1 MLFKLGQRWISET
14 ENNLGLGIIVE
25 CDQRTVTIL
34 FPIADEQRI
43 YAVNSA
49 PLVRILFNVGDII
62 QHHTGW
68 QSKVLAVDEREDLV
82 VYQVETL
89 EDQRICVIKEIDL
102 AHQISFGKPQ
112 DRLFSA
118 QIDRNDHFVLRYQ
131 ALLHQQDQYLS
142 SLRGL
147 RGVRASLIAHQL
159 HIAKE
164 VGQRVYPRA
173 LLADEVGL
181 GKTIEA
187 GMILQQQLFHHKITR
202 ALIVVPENLQHQWL
216 VEMLRRF
223 NLNFALF
230 DEERCADF
238 DRPGENEPL
247 NPFASENL
255 IICALDW
262 LVQYPQRVTQ
272 LKQAEFDM
280 LIVDEAHHLA
290 WSEQGAS
297 SEYQCIEQLTQKI
310 PAVLLLTAT
319 PEQLGLASHFARL
332 RLLDPDRFYDFQAF
346 CAEQAQYE
354 PVSQAVES
362 LLSEQALTEEQ
373 KQHIAS
379 LLTEQDC
386 ATLFAQ
392 LEQPKEQSQQAR
404 QRLIDDLI
412 DRHGTS
418 RVLFRNSRQSV
429 QGFPQRIYHPISLPQ
444 PKQYQNA
451 IKVMGLLQQNEEEN
465 LFYPEQIFQQLNPD
479 AAWWDFDPRI
489 EWLMDFLKHHREN
502 KVLVICQQA
511 NTAIQLEQAL
521 REKEGIRCALF
532 HENMSIIERDRAS
545 AYFAQQEGGAQVLLS
560 SHIGSEG
567 RNFQFAHH
575 LILFNLP
582 AHPDRLEQCIG
593 RLDRIGQQQ
602 DIHIYTLYFDDSAQQ
617 RLAQWYHQGLNAF
630 EQTCPTGATLFAK
643 CGEKLEYFLHNTKPT
658 QALEQDFQQFL
669 LSTQQQRQ
677 ALQQQLEQGR
687 DRLLEIHS
695 YGGIKGQ
702 QLAEQIARQDNSQE
716 LAQFAYQLFDIIGLE
731 QEDLGEN
738 CFTLSTTGNML
749 IPDFPGIK
757 AETTSF
763 TLQRDLALARED
775 LEFLTWDHPMMC
787 HGIDLLT
794 SGDIGKASTALL
806 INKHLPTG
814 TLLLELIFVV
824 EVQAPKILQL
834 ERFLPPTPI
843 RLLVDKNGNNLAEK
857 VSFNQLNK
865 QLKPMKKQLS
875 HKIVKAVRSD
885 IEQGLEQAKS
895 MVRPYAEQFIEQAKQ
910 QCEQVLTQELDR
922 LIALQRVN
930 KNIRT
935 EEIEKLQQIR
945 LQSLQALNQA
955 DWRLD
960 SLRVIMSNKE

>member
-25 CDQRTVTIL
+25 CNYRTVTIL

-43 YAVNSA
+43 YAVDSA

-68 QSKVLAVDEREDLV
+68 QGKVLSVEYSEDLA
-82 VYQVETL
+82 VYQVENL
-89 EDQRICVIKEIDL
+89 ADHDICLIKEIDL
-102 AHQISFGKPQ
+102 AHQIRFGKPQ

-131 ALLHQQDQYLS
+131 SLLHQQAQYQS
-142 SLRGL
+142 PLRGL
-147 RGVRASLIAHQL
+147 RGIRASLMAHQL

-164 VGQRVYPRA
+164 VGQRIYPRV

-187 GMILQQQLFHHKITR
+187 GMILQQQLFQSKVTR
-202 ALIVVPENLQHQWL
+202 ALIIVPENLQHQWL

-238 DRPGENEPL
+238 DRPEYDEKV

-262 LVQYPQRVTQ
+262 LIQYPQRVEQ

-290 WSEQGAS
+290 WSEQEVS
-297 SEYQCIEQLTQKI
+297 PEYQLIEQLTQQI

-332 RLLDPDRFYDFQAF
+332 RLLDPNRFYDFQAF
-346 CAEQAQYE
+346 CTEQAQYQ

-362 LLSEQALTEEQ
+362 LLSGQKLTDEQ

-386 ATLFAQ
+386 SALFTQ
-392 LEQPKEQSQQAR
+392 LEQQNEQHQQTR

-429 QGFPQRIYHPISLPQ
+429 QGFPQRIYHPINFPQ
-444 PKQYQNA
+444 PKQYENA
-451 IKVMGLLQQNEEEN
+451 IKVMGLLQPNQQDN
-465 LFYPEQIFQQLNPD
+465 LFYPEQIFQQLNPE
-479 AAWWDFDPRI
+479 AAWWAFDPRI
-489 EWLMDFLKHHREN
+489 DWLTDFVKNHREN
-502 KVLVICQQA
+502 KILVICQQA

-521 REKEGIRCALF
+521 RQKEGIRCAVF

-545 AYFAQQEGGAQVLLS
+545 AYFAQQEEGAQVLLS

-582 AHPDRLEQCIG
+582 THPDRLEQCIG

-602 DIHIYTLYFDDSAQQ
+602 DIHIYTLCFAETAQQ
-617 RLAQWYHQGLNAF
+617 HLAQWYHQGLNAF
-630 EQTCPTGATLFAK
+630 EQTCPTGSTLFAK
-643 CGEKLEYFLHNTKPT
+643 CGEKLQYFLQNE
-658 QALEQDFQQFL
+658 QAHQPQAFQQFL
-669 LSTQQQRQ
+669 QSTQQQRQ
-677 ALQQQLEQGR
+677 ELQQQLEQGR

-702 QLAEQIARQDNSQE
+702 QLAEQIAQQEHNQE
-716 LAQFAYQLFDIIGLE
+716 LAEFANTLFDIIGLE
-731 QEDLGEN
+731 QEDLDEN
-738 CFTLSTTGNML
+738 SFTLSTTGNML

-757 AETTSF
+757 TETTGL
-763 TLQRDLALARED
+763 TLQRSLALARED
-775 LEFLTWDHPMMC
+775 LEFLTWDHPIIC

-806 INKHLPTG
+806 INKNIPTG
-814 TLLLELIFVV
+814 TLLLELIFIV
-824 EVQAPKILQL
+824 EVQAPKALQL

-857 VSFNQLNK
+857 VSFTQLNK
-865 QLKPMKKQLS
+865 QLKPLKKQLA
-875 HKIVKAVRSD
+875 HKIIKTIRAD
-885 IEQGLEQAKS
+885 IEQGLDKAKQLIQ
-895 MVRPYAEQFIEQAKQ
+895 PYAKQLIQQAKQ
-910 QCEQVLTQELDR
+910 QSEQVLSQELDR
-922 LIALQRVN
+922 LVALQRVN

-945 LQSLQALNQA
+945 LQSSQALNQA

-960 SLRVIMSNKE
+960 SLRVIISNKE